1 MSYQPEPQPPYS
13 GGTQPGVPPQHPHQ
27 HAQPGVQPQGLQS
40 NPHPYAPGPVGPS
53 GLTAEEEAQHRQLVL
68 AGIGLL
74 VVPILLAI
82 ILSAV
87 DAPIDPRFTGPVFSA
102 VLIAGAA
109 TLGKAYRF
117 KRDTKR
123 R

>member
-1 MSYQPEPQPPYS
+1 MSYQPDPQPPYS
-13 GGTQPGVPPQHPHQ
+13 DGTQPGVPPQHPDQ
-27 HAQPGVQPQGLQS
+27 RAQPGVQPQGLQS